1 MRGSLGHLRV
11 EWARQILYW
20 WKYYNSLYLHEAL
33 IAPLIDVG
41 DSKTY
46 LGRWRC
52 DPPVITISYDHIV
65 RDSWLTVLDTLRHEM
80 AHQYVDQVIRPDG
93 ETAHGPAFRMA
104 CKRLR
109 CSDNSSRN
117 ISKDP
122 GLQTNVMERVRKV
135 LSLVDSPN
143 EHEAQAAIQKVR
155 MLLLKYNIDL
165 VELDRERQFVRRSIG
180 PIKRRHASFELW
192 LAYILNEHFFV
203 ETIWAESYVAHR
215 NQMGTVLEIYGTLA
229 NTDMASYVHD
239 YLSNLLHVLWE
250 DYRKKEGIE
259 TNKERQRY
267 WSGVLQG
274 FCEKMSNRDRK
285 ERSKGGDGRNI
296 DVWNGDPQLLEFY
309 HNFNPNVRV
318 RRSGGVRQNGTYIA
332 GMRTGQKVEIRSG
345 IESRDN
351 KFGGY
356 LENV

>member
-33 IAPLIDVG
+33 IAPLIDIG

-46 LGRWRC
+46 LGRWCC

-80 AHQYVDQVIRPDG
+80 AHQYVDQVIRTDG

-109 CSDNSSRN
+109 CSDNSSGN
-117 ISKDP
+117 ISRES

-155 MLLLKYNIDL
+155 TLLMKYNIDL
-165 VELDRERQFVRRSIG
+165 VELDRDRQFVRRSIG
-180 PIKRRHASFELW
+180 PVKRRHASYELW

-203 ETIWAESYVAHR
+203 ETIWAESYVASC
-215 NQMGTVLEIYGTLA
+215 NQIGTVLEIYGTIA
-229 NTDMASYVHD
+229 NTDMASYVHQ
-239 YLSNLLHVLWE
+239 YLSNLLPVLWD
-250 DYRKKEGIE
+250 DYRKKEGIKS
-259 TNKERQRY
+259 NKERQRY

-274 FCEKMSNRDRK
+274 FCEKLSSRDRK
-285 ERSKGGDGRNI
+285 EKIEREGI
-296 DVWNGDPQLLEFY
+296 ALWHGDPKLLEFY
-309 HNFNPNVRV
+309 HNFNPNVLV
-318 RRSGGVRQNGTYIA
+318 RRSGGVRQSDTFTA
-332 GMRTGQKVEIRSG
+332 GIRTGQKVEIRSG
-345 IESRDN
+345 IESRGND
-351 KFGGY
+351 FGGY

>member
-1 MRGSLGHLRV
+1 
-11 EWARQILYW
+11 
-20 WKYYNSLYLHEAL
+20 
-33 IAPLIDVG
+33 
-41 DSKTY
+41 
-46 LGRWRC
+46 
-52 DPPVITISYDHIV
+52 
-65 RDSWLTVLDTLRHEM
+65 
-80 AHQYVDQVIRPDG
+80 
-93 ETAHGPAFRMA
+93 
-104 CKRLR
+104 
-109 CSDNSSRN
+109 
-117 ISKDP
+117 
-122 GLQTNVMERVRKV
+122 
-135 LSLVDSPN
+135 
-143 EHEAQAAIQKVR
+143 
-155 MLLLKYNIDL
+155 
-165 VELDRERQFVRRSIG
+165 
-180 PIKRRHASFELW
+180 
-192 LAYILNEHFFV
+192 
-203 ETIWAESYVAHR
+203 
-215 NQMGTVLEIYGTLA
+215 MGTVLEIYGTLA